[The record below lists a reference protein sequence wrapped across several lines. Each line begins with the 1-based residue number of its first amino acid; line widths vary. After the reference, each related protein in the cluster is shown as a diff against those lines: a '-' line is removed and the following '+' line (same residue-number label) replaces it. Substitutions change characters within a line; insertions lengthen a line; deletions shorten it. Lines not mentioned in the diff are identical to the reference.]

1 MSLGFYINEI
11 TFNNGNTFSI
21 ERDDIVVFV
30 GPNNSGKSASIREIN
45 NLLQDNLRTNT
56 IIVKKI
62 NIIREGEKDEIINLI
77 ETNSLIDK
85 FNYIKGLSYD
95 IYKPS
100 LENYINNFN
109 KGLGT
114 ATNFFA
120 NNLNTESR
128 IISSNPAKNI
138 RVTQEPV
145 QNPIHFLQKDDNLEK
160 ILNTYFNQAFGTD
173 LILHRLAGSEVPFYV
188 GKTPDF
194 EDGEDRASRSYLEKL
209 EKLDLLHEQGDG
221 MRSFVG
227 VILNSFVPYFRIL
240 FIDEPEAF
248 LHPPQARLL
257 GKMLAKEL
265 SDNKQIFLSTHS
277 EDFLKGLLET
287 NSKRLKILR
296 IERNGDINNISIL
309 NSSDIEV
316 VWKDSIL
323 RHSNI
328 LSGLFHSKVILCE
341 SDSDCRLFS
350 AILSSIYEDSGNIVP
365 DILFTHCGGKHRMPV
380 VVKAL
385 RKLNVPVTVVADF
398 DILNNVN
405 PLKDIYIDLGGNWDD
420 VENDWKLVKD
430 EIDRKRPELQSKDL
444 KEEIQK
450 IFDSNSERIFPKEKI
465 KLIENTLK
473 KASAWSEAKKVGK
486 SFIPNGNPSQA
497 FERIQQKFK
506 SLGLFILEV
515 GEAESFVK
523 TVGNHGPK
531 YVNEVLEKDLKTD
544 PELELLRNFVKEI
557 I

>member
-194 EDGEDRASRSYLEKL
+194 EEGEDRASRSYLEKL

-405 PLKDIYIDLGGNWDD
+405 PLKDLYIDLGGNWDD

-506 SLGLFILEV
+506 SLGLYILEV

-531 YVNEVLEKDLKTD
+531 YVNEVLEKNLKTD
-544 PELELLRNFVKEI
+544 PELELLRNFVEEI

>member
-506 SLGLFILEV
+506 SLGLYILEV

-531 YVNEVLEKDLKTD
+531 YVNEVLEKNLKTD
-544 PELELLRNFVKEI
+544 PELELLRNFVEEI

>member
-450 IFDSNSERIFPKEKI
+450 IFDLNSERIFPKEKI

-506 SLGLFILEV
+506 SLGLYILEV

-531 YVNEVLEKDLKTD
+531 YVNEVLEKNLKTD
-544 PELELLRNFVKEI
+544 PELELLRNFVEEI

>member
-138 RVTQEPV
+138 RVTQEQV

-194 EDGEDRASRSYLEKL
+194 EEGEDRASRSYLEKL

-287 NSKRLKILR
+287 NSERLKILR

-405 PLKDIYIDLGGNWDD
+405 PLKDLYIDLGGNWDD

>member
-138 RVTQEPV
+138 RVTQEQV

-194 EDGEDRASRSYLEKL
+194 EEGEDRASRSYLEKL

-405 PLKDIYIDLGGNWDD
+405 PLKDLYIDLGGNWDD

-506 SLGLFILEV
+506 SLGLFILASIRFRANFFPTAFPV
-515 GEAESFVK
+515 PLPSFS
-523 TVGNHGPK
+523 T
-531 YVNEVLEKDLKTD
+531 YLKIFPSLFSMKSETS
-544 PELELLRNFVKEI
+544 L
-557 I
+557 

>member
-138 RVTQEPV
+138 RVTQEQV

-194 EDGEDRASRSYLEKL
+194 EEGEDRASRSYLEKL

-287 NSKRLKILR
+287 NSKRLKMLR

-405 PLKDIYIDLGGNWDD
+405 PLKDLYIDLGGNWDD

>member
-30 GPNNSGKSASIREIN
+30 VPNNSGKSASIREIN

-405 PLKDIYIDLGGNWDD
+405 PLKDLYIDLGGNWDD

-506 SLGLFILEV
+506 SLGLYILEV

-531 YVNEVLEKDLKTD
+531 YVNEVLEKNLKTD
-544 PELELLRNFVKEI
+544 PELELLRNFVEEI

>member
-138 RVTQEPV
+138 RVTQEQV

-194 EDGEDRASRSYLEKL
+194 EEGEDRASRSYLEKL

-405 PLKDIYIDLGGNWDD
+405 PLKDLYIDLGGNWDD

-430 EIDRKRPELQSKDL
+430 EIDRKRPELQSEDL

>member
-405 PLKDIYIDLGGNWDD
+405 PLKDLYIDLGGNWDD

-506 SLGLFILEV
+506 SLGLYILEV

-531 YVNEVLEKDLKTD
+531 YVNEVLEKNLKTD
-544 PELELLRNFVKEI
+544 PELELLRNFVEEI

>member
-138 RVTQEPV
+138 RVTQEQV

-194 EDGEDRASRSYLEKL
+194 EEGEDRASRSYLEKL

-328 LSGLFHSKVILCE
+328 LSGLFHYKVILCE

-405 PLKDIYIDLGGNWDD
+405 PLKDLYIDLGGNWDD

>member
-138 RVTQEPV
+138 RVTQEQV

-194 EDGEDRASRSYLEKL
+194 EEGEDRASRSYLEKL

-405 PLKDIYIDLGGNWDD
+405 PLKDLYIDLGGNWDD

-486 SFIPNGNPSQA
+486 SFIPNG
-497 FERIQQKFK
+497 
-506 SLGLFILEV
+506 ILH
-515 GEAESFVK
+515 K
-523 TVGNHGPK
+523 H
-531 YVNEVLEKDLKTD
+531 LK
-544 PELELLRNFVKEI
+544 EFNKNLKV
-557 I
+557 

>member
-309 NSSDIEV
+309 NSSDI
-316 VWKDSIL
+316 
-323 RHSNI
+323 
-328 LSGLFHSKVILCE
+328 
-341 SDSDCRLFS
+341 
-350 AILSSIYEDSGNIVP
+350 
-365 DILFTHCGGKHRMPV
+365 
-380 VVKAL
+380 
-385 RKLNVPVTVVADF
+385 
-398 DILNNVN
+398 
-405 PLKDIYIDLGGNWDD
+405 
-420 VENDWKLVKD
+420 
-430 EIDRKRPELQSKDL
+430 
-444 KEEIQK
+444 
-450 IFDSNSERIFPKEKI
+450 
-465 KLIENTLK
+465 
-473 KASAWSEAKKVGK
+473 
-486 SFIPNGNPSQA
+486 
-497 FERIQQKFK
+497 
-506 SLGLFILEV
+506 
-515 GEAESFVK
+515 
-523 TVGNHGPK
+523 
-531 YVNEVLEKDLKTD
+531 
-544 PELELLRNFVKEI
+544 
-557 I
+557 

>member
-138 RVTQEPV
+138 RVTQEQV

-194 EDGEDRASRSYLEKL
+194 EEGEDRASRSYLEKL

-405 PLKDIYIDLGGNWDD
+405 PLKDLYIDLGGNWDD

>member
-138 RVTQEPV
+138 RVTQEQV

-194 EDGEDRASRSYLEKL
+194 EEGEDRASRSYLEKL

-405 PLKDIYIDLGGNWDD
+405 PLKDLYIDLGGNWDD

-506 SLGLFILEV
+506 SLGLYILEV

-531 YVNEVLEKDLKTD
+531 YVNEVLEKNLKTD
-544 PELELLRNFVKEI
+544 PELELLRNFVEEI

>member
-194 EDGEDRASRSYLEKL
+194 EEGEDRASRSYLEKL

-506 SLGLFILEV
+506 SLGLYILEV

-531 YVNEVLEKDLKTD
+531 YVNEVLEKNLKTD
-544 PELELLRNFVKEI
+544 PELELLRNFVEEI

>member
-138 RVTQEPV
+138 RVTQEQV

-194 EDGEDRASRSYLEKL
+194 EEGEDRASRSYLEKL

-385 RKLNVPVTVVADF
+385 RKLNVPATVVADF

-405 PLKDIYIDLGGNWDD
+405 PLKDLYIDLGGNWDD

>member
-138 RVTQEPV
+138 RVTQEQV

-506 SLGLFILEV
+506 SLGLYILEV

-531 YVNEVLEKDLKTD
+531 YVNEVLEKNLKTD
-544 PELELLRNFVKEI
+544 PELELLRNFVEEI